1 MKMKDLVLVLELST
15 IATDS
20 LGVVMGERRTG
31 EQSQGRTES
40 GKVSAS
46 SHPKSP
52 GMQSGSCVLEFK
64 VLVPLG
70 LLVLMTG
77 PRKKLPQFEF
87 QT

>member
-31 EQSQGRTES
+31 EQHRVRES
-40 GKVSAS
+40 FCLFPSEE
-46 SHPKSP
+46 
-52 GMQSGSCVLEFK
+52 SCVLEFK